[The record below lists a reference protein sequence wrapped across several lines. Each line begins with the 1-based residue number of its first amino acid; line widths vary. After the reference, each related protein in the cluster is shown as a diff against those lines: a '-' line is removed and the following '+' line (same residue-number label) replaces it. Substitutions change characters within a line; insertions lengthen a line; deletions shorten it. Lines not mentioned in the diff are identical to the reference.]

1 MWDTA
6 ETMPTVTHLPH
17 DMQCVRC
24 GHPGHT
30 YLPCSDSCAC
40 VPSLPPG
47 VYSAGHDRTA
57 AA

>member
-6 ETMPTVTHLPH
+6 ESTRTVRHLGH

-24 GHPGHT
+24 GHATHT

-40 VPSLPPG
+40 VPMPPPG
-47 VYSAGHDRTA
+47 VYPAEPRLVA